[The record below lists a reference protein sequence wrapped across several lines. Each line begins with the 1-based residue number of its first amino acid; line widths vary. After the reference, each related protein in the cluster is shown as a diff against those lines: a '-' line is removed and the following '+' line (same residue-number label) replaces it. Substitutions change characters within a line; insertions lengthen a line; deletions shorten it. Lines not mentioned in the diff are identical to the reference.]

1 MDSSLSD
8 VPLGSYS
15 LLIEIVSFAILLCL
29 SMLFSASETAFVS
42 LTNNDIGELKSK
54 NSKFGRLSELISKKS
69 DFILVTL
76 LVGNNLVNVSI
87 ATLAALLT
95 RQLFYGTVYETYAMI
110 TDVFVVGFVLL
121 FLGEIIPKSYS
132 IRNRTAFIIRF
143 YPLIMFFYFL
153 LYPISY
159 LIEKFVKVLVKKV
172 KQTDGFSEITRRDIE
187 NLMEVGG
194 EDGALEEDEKNMIN
208 SIFEFGEKTAKE
220 IMVPRVDMMSIPE
233 NISFQELYGFIN
245 ENNFSRIPVYSEN
258 IDNIIGIL
266 YIKDLLRH
274 SKSLNE
280 DLDITKILRE
290 VTFIPESKDI
300 ANLLKMFQK
309 EKTHIAIVVD
319 EYGGTSGMI
328 TLEDIIE
335 EIVGEIQDE
344 FDEEEQ
350 LHKKIN
356 ENCYEFDAKIPID
369 DLNEIMR
376 IDLPE
381 NEDYE
386 SLGGYL
392 YDLFGEVPETGDKK
406 TFNSF
411 TFTILSVQKQRIGWV
426 RIEKNEHNEE

>member
-15 LLIEIVSFAILLCL
+15 LLIEIASFAVLLCL

-42 LTNNDIGELKSK
+42 LTSSDINELKNK
-54 NSKFGRLSELISKKS
+54 NSKFDRLTELISKKS

-76 LVGNNLVNVSI
+76 LLGNNLVNVSI
-87 ATLAALLT
+87 ATLAALMT
-95 RQLFYGTVYETYAMI
+95 RQIFFGTVYQTTAMI
-110 TDVFVVGFVLL
+110 IDVFVVGFVLL

-132 IRNRTAFIIRF
+132 IRNRTAFIVKF
-143 YPLIMFFYFL
+143 YPLIIFFYFL
-153 LYPISY
+153 LYPISF
-159 LIEKFVKVLVKKV
+159 LIEKFVKVFVRKLKH
-172 KQTDGFSEITRRDIE
+172 TDGFSEFTRRDIE

-233 NISFQELYGFIN
+233 NISFEELYGFIN

-426 RIEKNEHNEE
+426 RIEKNEDNEE